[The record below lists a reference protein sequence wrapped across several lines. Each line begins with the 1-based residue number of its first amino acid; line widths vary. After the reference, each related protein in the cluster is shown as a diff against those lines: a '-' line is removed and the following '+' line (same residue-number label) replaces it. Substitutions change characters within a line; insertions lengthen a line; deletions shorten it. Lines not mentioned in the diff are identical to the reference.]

1 MIRTW
6 DQFTGQLD
14 FLWKYLN
21 VIYFSA
27 PRHIPF
33 RGKNIYTKLE
43 AEDPNARGSFKGGCF
58 ALERPQRKVL
68 KNPSNLDLQ
77 V

>member
-1 MIRTW
+1 MIRT
-6 DQFTGQLD
+6 TGQFD
-14 FLWKYLN
+14 FLWKNSN

-43 AEDPNARGSFKGGCF
+43 AEDPNGLTLGGPSRED
-58 ALERPQRKVL
+58 ALGTPKKS